1 MLLNTL
7 SLHPRIKLRYQV
19 IEELL
24 GQAGVQCRTVDGVGQ
39 SFLAQMLSTVMFGD
53 FTSYYLALLNGEDPS
68 PVPPLDY
75 LKSRLQSAE

>member
-1 MLLNTL
+1 
-7 SLHPRIKLRYQV
+7 
-19 IEELL
+19 
-24 GQAGVQCRTVDGVGQ
+24 
-39 SFLAQMLSTVMFGD
+39 MLSTVMFGD